1 MCRPLD
7 ADRHQRAERQ
17 FETRLAAALE
27 VPGPL
32 AQDILRVLRIKN
44 GA

>member
-7 ADRHQRAERQ
+7 ADRQRAERQ

-32 AQDILRVLRIKN
+32 AQDIVRVLRIKN